1 MTFHVNTHSARWSHW
16 RDISSPRWLLGR
28 TTPQL
33 STVSIMESQ
42 ILIFALI
49 FNSYNILPEEVI
61 FFENMIKFSWLWS
74 RDLWLPAIQNTFL
87 FSVYGHL
94 FTFGSNKYGQ
104 LGVGDF
110 RRRKGICR
118 VGGGLTGKV
127 VDTVTCGD
135 GFTVASINGRFSL
148 GDHCH
153 LREFWSTHVHQ
164 HCTLHFEYF
173 CSYFNDKII
182 ICHLFVS
189 KNCLVHYF

>member
-1 MTFHVNTHSARWSHW
+1 MFSTVKPLTRYIITKVAAGKDHSAAVDCKYHGISNIVIHSHFQF
-16 RDISSPRWLLGR
+16 LVQQNCV
-28 TTPQL
+28 T
-33 STVSIMESQ
+33 
-42 ILIFALI
+42 
-49 FNSYNILPEEVI
+49 YNILPEEVI
-61 FFENMIKFSWLWS
+61 FFEDMIKFSWLWS
-74 RDLWLPAIQNTFL
+74 SGLWMSLYKIHSLF

-148 GDHCH
+148 
-153 LREFWSTHVHQ
+153 S
-164 HCTLHFEYF
+164 
-173 CSYFNDKII
+173 S
-182 ICHLFVS
+182 
-189 KNCLVHYF
+189 

>member
-1 MTFHVNTHSARWSHW
+1 MKPLTRYIITKVAAGKDHSAAVDCKYHGISNIVIHSHFQFLVQQNC
-16 RDISSPRWLLGR
+16 I
-28 TTPQL
+28 T
-33 STVSIMESQ
+33 
-42 ILIFALI
+42 
-49 FNSYNILPEEVI
+49 YNILPEEVI
-61 FFENMIKFSWLWS
+61 FFEDMIKFSWLWS
-74 RDLWLPAIQNTFL
+74 SGLWMSLYKIHSLF

-148 GDHCH
+148 
-153 LREFWSTHVHQ
+153 S
-164 HCTLHFEYF
+164 
-173 CSYFNDKII
+173 S
-182 ICHLFVS
+182 
-189 KNCLVHYF
+189 